1 SIGIFPAALVTYA
14 YEKNRNV
21 GHFSAFGSLGWAF
34 GQLIAGIIMV
44 YYGIFLFGAALFF
57 LAFLIA
63 IREEIPSGNI
73 KRSRGSLKII
83 KQNLSIYFA
92 FLLRHIGAS
101 AVWLIFPIYLA
112 ELGISKF
119 WIGVIY
125 FTNSFL
131 QFIIMQKIERFDP
144 NRLLNAGTIF
154 SGMTFLLYSLATQ
167 IYEFL
172 AIQVLIAL
180 GWSAMYVGS
189 LRIVLEKNVER
200 NSAAGFLN
208 STIYLSTI
216 VGSLLGGVIA
226 ENYGYT
232 TCLYFGAIL
241 CFLALASRIKN
252 S

>member
-1 SIGIFPAALVTYA
+1 
-14 YEKNRNV
+14 
-21 GHFSAFGSLGWAF
+21 
-34 GQLIAGIIMV
+34 M
-44 YYGIFLFGAALFF
+44 
-57 LAFLIA
+57 
-63 IREEIPSGNI
+63 
-73 KRSRGSLKII
+73 
-83 KQNLSIYFA
+83 SIYFA
-92 FLLRHIGAS
+92 FLLRHIGTS

-154 SGMTFLLYSLATQ
+154 SGMTFLLCSLATQ